1 MYVGVY
7 DNDNVD
13 DGNRRK
19 RVVFMIMTTT
29 ATSCRSNSVFVRE
42 R

>member
-13 DGNRRK
+13 DGNGRK
-19 RVVFMIMTTT
+19 RVVFMIMTT